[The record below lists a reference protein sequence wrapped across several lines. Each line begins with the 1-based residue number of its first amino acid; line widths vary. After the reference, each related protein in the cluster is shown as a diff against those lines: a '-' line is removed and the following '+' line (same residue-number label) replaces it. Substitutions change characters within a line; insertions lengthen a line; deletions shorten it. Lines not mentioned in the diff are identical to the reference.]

1 MVTDLL
7 RRPEETQYER
17 DDSVPR
23 RVRFFT
29 SGMAVAF
36 IAIGLSKVFGFS
48 PQYDFFTEL
57 GLPRALVPFIGIVEV
72 FVGALCFHR
81 KTQSYGAVGVIL
93 LMGAAALAHVM
104 SGARL
109 YMLFINAYFIAGAI
123 WVVRMER
130 PRFLQVRP
138 RPEQDHRAP
147 RHA

>member
-7 RRPEETQYER
+7 RRPEVTQYER
-17 DDSVPR
+17 DTSVPR

-48 PQYDFFTEL
+48 PQYEFFTEL
-57 GLPRALVPFIGIVEV
+57 GLPRVLVPIVGVVEV
-72 FVGALCFHR
+72 LVGALCFIR
-81 KTQSYGAVGVIL
+81 RTQSYGAVAVFM
-93 LMGAAALAHVM
+93 LMSVAALAHVM

-109 YMLFINAYFIAGAI
+109 YMLFINVYFLFAAG

-138 RPEQDHRAP
+138 SQDHAARRA
-147 RHA
+147 

>member
-7 RRPEETQYER
+7 RRPEVTQYER
-17 DDSVPR
+17 DTSVPR

-48 PQYDFFTEL
+48 PQYEFFSEL
-57 GLPRALVPFIGIVEV
+57 GLPRGLVPFVGVAELI
-72 FVGALCFHR
+72 VGAMCFAR
-81 KTQSYGAVGVIL
+81 KTQSYGAVGVIM
-93 LMGAAALAHVM
+93 LMGAAALTHVM
-104 SGARL
+104 SGARM
-109 YMLFINAYFIAGAI
+109 YMLFINAYFIFAAI

-138 RPEQDHRAP
+138 SPELRRPRP
-147 RHA
+147 S